1 LHPTA
6 SLCEEKRGACESKK
20 GGKAQGLRVGAMQ
33 SSAKT
38 SGASAKGSN
47 AAGRWPGVFSVI
59 ESELSRVKT
68 LIKKDLSDCGDPVRG
83 LVAYANAGKGK
94 MIRPGL
100 VLLSGLACGGVTE
113 KHIRSAAIFEI
124 IHNATL
130 LHDDVVDEGKSRR
143 GVPTVNSIHG
153 NESAVLL
160 GDFLLGRVIGM
171 CVGLGDRVS
180 EIIAVAAMRTC
191 EGELR
196 QISQRG
202 NWLLSEPEYI
212 EIIAGKTAAL
222 FEGACATGAVLAGAD
237 ESTMQVLAS
246 YGRNVGIAF
255 QITDDL
261 LDLVGEQDK
270 TGKPAGNDL
279 DRDKLTLPLI
289 HLLKTAGEAE
299 KKKIKQILSQQNGDS
314 GRMELVARLKTS
326 GSIEYAKRRAEEF
339 VGQAITAIAGVGN
352 NKSRK
357 SLVETARFITSRT
370 A

>member
-1 LHPTA
+1 
-6 SLCEEKRGACESKK
+6 
-20 GGKAQGLRVGAMQ
+20 MQ
-33 SSAKT
+33 SSVQT
-38 SGASAKGSN
+38 GGASAKDSN
-47 AAGRWPGVFSVI
+47 APGRWLHAFSII
-59 ESELSRVKT
+59 EAELTRVRA
-68 LIKKDLSDCGDPVRG
+68 LIERDLSDCGEPVRG
-83 LVAYANAGKGK
+83 MTACVNAGQGK

-100 VLLSGLACGGVTE
+100 VLLSGLACGGITE
-113 KHIRSAAIFEI
+113 KHIRAAAIFEM

-130 LHDDVVDEGKSRR
+130 LHDDVVDEGQSRR

-160 GDFLLGRVIGM
+160 GDFILGKVIKM
-171 CVGLGDRVS
+171 CVGLGDKVS
-180 EIIAVAAMRTC
+180 EIIALSAMRTC

-202 NWLLSEPEYI
+202 NWSLSEQEYI

-222 FEGACATGAVLAGAD
+222 FEGACATGAVLAGAG
-237 ESTMQVLAS
+237 ESTVQTLAS
-246 YGRNVGIAF
+246 YGRNVGVTF

-289 HLLKTAGEAE
+289 HLLKTANDLE
-299 KKKIKQILSQQNGDS
+299 KQNAKKILSGQNGDS
-314 GRMELVARLKTS
+314 GRMKLVEKLNS
-326 GSIEYAKRRAEEF
+326 FGGIEYGRKRAGEFAE
-339 VGQAITAIAGVGN
+339 QAIKAIAQLGDSCSS
-352 NKSRK
+352 KA
-357 SLVETARFITSRT
+357 LIETARFIVGRT

>member
-1 LHPTA
+1 
-6 SLCEEKRGACESKK
+6 
-20 GGKAQGLRVGAMQ
+20 M
-33 SSAKT
+33 
-38 SGASAKGSN
+38 GSN
-47 AAGRWPGVFSVI
+47 AAGRWPGIFSII
-59 ESELSRVKT
+59 ESDLSRVKT
-68 LIKKDLSDCGDPVRG
+68 LIERDLSDCGEPIHG
-83 LVAYANAGKGK
+83 LVACVNVGKGK

-100 VLLSGLACGGVTE
+100 VLLSGLVCGGVTG

-160 GDFLLGRVIGM
+160 GDFLLGRVIRM

-180 EIIAVAAMRTC
+180 EIIAVASMRTC

-202 NWLLSEPEYI
+202 NWSLSEPEYI
-212 EIIAGKTAAL
+212 EIISGKTAAL
-222 FEGACATGAVLAGAD
+222 FEGACAAGAVLAGAD
-237 ESTMQVLAS
+237 ELTTQALAS
-246 YGRNVGIAF
+246 FGRNVGIAF

-299 KKKIKQILSQQNGDS
+299 KQKVKQILSQQNGDS
-314 GRMELVARLKTS
+314 GRMGLVARLNTC
-326 GSIEYAKRRAEEF
+326 GSIEYARARANGYVEM
-339 VGQAITAIAGVGN
+339 AISALGRIGDNKGVQ
-352 NKSRK
+352 
-357 SLVETARFITSRT
+357 SLIGTARFIASRI

>member
-1 LHPTA
+1 
-6 SLCEEKRGACESKK
+6 
-20 GGKAQGLRVGAMQ
+20 MQ

-38 SGASAKGSN
+38 GDTSAKSSN

-59 ESELSRVKT
+59 ESELAQVRA
-68 LIKKDLSDCGDPVRG
+68 LIGQDLSDCSDPVRG
-83 LVAYANAGKGK
+83 LVAYVNAGKGK

-100 VLLSGLACGGVTE
+100 ALLSGLACGEITE

-160 GDFLLGRVIGM
+160 GDFLLGRVIRM
-171 CVGLGDRVS
+171 SVGLGDRVS
-180 EIIAVAAMRTC
+180 EIIAVASMRTC

-202 NWLLSEPEYI
+202 NWSLSEPEYI

-237 ESTMQVLAS
+237 ELKIQTLTS
-246 YGRNVGIAF
+246 YGCNVGVAF

-299 KKKIKQILSQQNGDS
+299 KQKVKQILSQQNGDS
-314 GRMELVARLKTS
+314 GRMELVARLNTC
-326 GSIEYAKRRAEEF
+326 GSIEYAKKRAEEF
-339 VGQAITAIAGVGN
+339 VGQAITAIAGVGDD
-352 NKSRK
+352 KSNK
-357 SLVETARFITSRT
+357 SLVETARFITSRK

>member
-1 LHPTA
+1 
-6 SLCEEKRGACESKK
+6 
-20 GGKAQGLRVGAMQ
+20 MQ
-33 SSAKT
+33 SST
-38 SGASAKGSN
+38 QTG
-47 AAGRWPGVFSVI
+47 GRSLHCFSII
-59 ESELSRVKT
+59 EEELTRVKT
-68 LIKKDLSDCGDPVRG
+68 LIERDLRDCGESIRS
-83 LVAYANAGKGK
+83 LVACVNAGQGK

-100 VLLSGLACGGVTE
+100 VLLSGAACGGVTE
-113 KHIRSAAIFEI
+113 NHIKAAAIFEM
-124 IHNATL
+124 IHSATL
-130 LHDDVVDEGKSRR
+130 LHDDVVDESESRR
-143 GVPTVNSIHG
+143 GVPTINSIHG

-160 GDFLLGRVIGM
+160 GDFLFGRVIQM
-171 CVGLGDRVS
+171 CVGLDKCVA
-180 EIIAVAAMRTC
+180 EIIALSAMRTC

-202 NWLLSEPEYI
+202 NWSLSEPEYI

-237 ESTMQVLAS
+237 ELTMQALAS
-246 YGRNVGIAF
+246 YGRNVGVAF

-299 KKKIKQILSQQNGDS
+299 KQKVKRILSQQNGES
-314 GRMELVARLKTS
+314 GRMELVARLNTC

-339 VGQAITAIAGVGN
+339 VEQAITAIAGVGD
-352 NKSRK
+352 NKSSK

>member
-1 LHPTA
+1 
-6 SLCEEKRGACESKK
+6 
-20 GGKAQGLRVGAMQ
+20 MQ

-38 SGASAKGSN
+38 GGASAKGSN
-47 AAGRWPGVFSVI
+47 TAGRSPGIFSVI
-59 ESELSRVKT
+59 ESELLRVKT
-68 LIKKDLSDCGDPVRG
+68 LIERDLSDCGEPVRG
-83 LVAYANAGKGK
+83 LVAYANASKGK

-113 KHIRSAAIFEI
+113 KHIQSAAIFEI

-160 GDFLLGRVIGM
+160 GDFLLGRVIRM

-180 EIIAVAAMRTC
+180 EIIAVASMRTC

-222 FEGACATGAVLAGAD
+222 FEGACAAGAVLAGAD
-237 ESTMQVLAS
+237 ELTTQALAS
-246 YGRNVGIAF
+246 FGRNVGISF

-289 HLLKTAGEAE
+289 HLLKTAGEVE
-299 KKKIKQILSQQNGDS
+299 KQKIKQILSQQNGDS
-314 GRMELVARLKTS
+314 GRMELVARLNIC
-326 GSIEYAKRRAEEF
+326 GSIEYARRRAEEF
-339 VGQAITAIAGVGN
+339 VGQAITAIAEIGDNRG
-352 NKSRK
+352 SK
-357 SLVETARFITSRT
+357 SLVETARFVAGRT